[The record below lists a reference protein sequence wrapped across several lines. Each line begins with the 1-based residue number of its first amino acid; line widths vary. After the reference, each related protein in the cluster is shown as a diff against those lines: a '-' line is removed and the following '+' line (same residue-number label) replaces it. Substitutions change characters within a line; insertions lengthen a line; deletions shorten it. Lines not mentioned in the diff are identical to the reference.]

1 MSQSAEGAVRIPVEK
16 VDALAGWRERSALRA
31 RGVRLARVVR
41 RAGYWGAWIS
51 IALGLGTLAA
61 VIAVSGAAWAEVVP
75 ARGEKDPRV
84 RTVAYDPDEVVRLQG
99 FVGYQIHLQFAPGES
114 FVNLAAGDT
123 AGIDVGAEGS
133 HLLLKPKHPSVATN
147 LTILTTER
155 VYTIAYSATRGAP
168 DPARDEVIYSL
179 RFRYPLE
186 DAAAA
191 MKVAAAEAAKQ
202 QAGKVVNAEYRTC
215 GALSVRPS
223 RVWDDGVHTHLAFRD
238 QTEIPAVYVET
249 PEGGESLVNF
259 HVDATGLVVHR
270 VAKKL
275 VLRRGKLS
283 ACVEN
288 RAWVEP
294 GSEGVA
300 AEAVPSGKRGDRVRK
315 VRS

>member
-1 MSQSAEGAVRIPVEK
+1 MNGRADGAVRIRLPK
-16 VDALAGWRERSALRA
+16 ADALAGWRERSALRA
-31 RGVRLARVVR
+31 LGMGFARGFRRVV
-41 RAGYWGAWIS
+41 YWGAWVS
-51 IALGLGTLAA
+51 IAVAVGVFAA
-61 VIAVSGAAWAEVVP
+61 IGAVSAAAWAEVVP
-75 ARGEKDPRV
+75 ARGAKDPRV
-84 RTVAYDPDEVVRLQG
+84 RTVAYDPDEVVRLRG

-133 HLLLKPKHPSVATN
+133 HLLLKPKQPSVATN

-155 VYTIAYSATRGAP
+155 VYTIAYSATRTMP
-168 DPARDEVIYSL
+168 DPSREDVIYSL
-179 RFRYPLE
+179 RFRYPAE
-186 DAAAA
+186 EAAAA
-191 MKVAAAEAAKQ
+191 MKEAAAAAAQNEAPKA
-202 QAGKVVNAEYRTC
+202 VNTEYRFC

-223 RVWDDGVHTHLAFRD
+223 RVWDDGVQTHLAFRN

-259 HVDATGLVVHR
+259 HVDASGLVVHR

-275 VLRRGKLS
+275 VLRRGKLT

-288 RAWVEP
+288 RAWVES
-294 GSEGVA
+294 GAESVAGDVA
-300 AEAVPSGKRGDRVRK
+300 ASAKPRGRARK